1 MDISQIIQSIG
12 GLPWW
17 AILVLLVLFGVAFV
31 VILGAGLWNGFNL
44 KIIKFDGLKKITQSM
59 ETEKEKRRS
68 FLESFPKTMNFKKM
82 ADDIDRETKGDIIEG
97 LYFLLSE
104 FTDTSGRCSFIYDSI
119 KNEIRI
125 LMKNYLQKNHII
137 FKCYPEN
144 IADEKKKLLAKIK
157 EEYKI
162 VSIKIQAVKCD
173 GAQPLPEWKAAKE
186 IIIRFLDDFF
196 DLTKKCLIN
205 GCERKIRFYKME
217 RSNFADPWILS
228 EFIDDPIKKNE
239 EYIRKLKER

>member
-17 AILVLLVLFGVAFV
+17 VILVLLILFGVAFV

-44 KIIKFDGLKKITQSM
+44 KIIKFEGLKKITQSM
-59 ETEKEKRRS
+59 TSVK
-68 FLESFPKTMNFKKM
+68 ESFPKTMNFKKM
-82 ADDIDRETKGDIIEG
+82 ADDIDRETRGDIIEG
-97 LYFLLSE
+97 LYSLLSDI
-104 FTDTSGRCSFIYDSI
+104 TDTSARCSFIYDSI

-173 GAQPLPEWKAAKE
+173 GAEPLPDWKKAKE

-196 DLTKKCLIN
+196 DLTKKYLIN

-217 RSNFADPWILS
+217 RSNFSDPWILS
-228 EFIDDPIKKNE
+228 EFIDKPIKKNE